1 METVSIE
8 RQADGNYRM
17 VEVPKANLQ
26 QETPGDARTTLSKFG
41 MSNAEIDK
49 LIGAK
54 PVATMESSI
63 GFLDKI
69 TSVEIAGIPAGAAA
83 MGAAITILAD
93 RFVIAKLDPTNKW
106 GIWANLG
113 LALVIKKW
121 AGKYIGEKTADVTA
135 LFLTYE
141 ALADYVSQLLNKVMP
156 TTVVAQQGAMQQG
169 VLHQAA
175 NVANNYYSKA
185 FGG

>member
-1 METVSIE
+1 MDTVSIE
-8 RQADGNYRM
+8 RQADGTYRIG
-17 VEVPKANLQ
+17 EVPKANLQ
-26 QETPGDARTTLSKFG
+26 QEVPGDARITLSKLG
-41 MSNAEIDK
+41 MNTAEIDK

-54 PVATMESSI
+54 PVANLEASI
-63 GFLDKI
+63 GFLDKV
-69 TSVEIAGIPAGAAA
+69 TNVEIAGIPAGAAA

-113 LALVIKKW
+113 LAFVIKKW
-121 AGKYIGEKTADVTA
+121 AGKYIGDKTADVTA

-141 ALADYVSQLLNKVMP
+141 ALADYVTQLINKVLP
-156 TTVVAQQGAMQQG
+156 TTTTATAQQS

-175 NVANNYYSKA
+175 AVANNYYSKA

>member
-1 METVSIE
+1 MRDMPTVIRSVVNNSI
-8 RQADGNYRM
+8 RSIYR
-17 VEVPKANLQ
+17 EVFPSRK
-26 QETPGDARTTLSKFG
+26 
-41 MSNAEIDK
+41 
-49 LIGAK
+49 K
-54 PVATMESSI
+54 PVDEVAELRSEIKKLGGGGATGTLLSS
-63 GFLDKI
+63 LKK
-69 TSVEIAGIPAGAAA
+69 
-83 MGAAITILAD
+83 LAD
-93 RFVIAKLDPTNKW
+93 
-106 GIWANLG
+106 
-113 LALVIKKW
+113 IK
-121 AGKYIGEKTADVTA
+121 GADVTA